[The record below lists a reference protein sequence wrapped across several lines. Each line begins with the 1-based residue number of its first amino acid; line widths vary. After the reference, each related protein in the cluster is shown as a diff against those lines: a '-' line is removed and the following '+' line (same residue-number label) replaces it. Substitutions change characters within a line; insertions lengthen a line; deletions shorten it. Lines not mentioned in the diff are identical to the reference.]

1 MRQPACIL
9 AVSYTHLDVYKRQA
23 QGKSGPKA
31 RTRVVVDGQLVEIP
45 VLCII
50 RTVGTQEDRWT
61 AEREDAAKYKV
72 KLGRQIR
79 RMMMK
84 YDGD

>member
-1 MRQPACIL
+1 MKL
-9 AVSYTHLDVYKRQA
+9 TA

-79 RMMMK
+79 QTMMK